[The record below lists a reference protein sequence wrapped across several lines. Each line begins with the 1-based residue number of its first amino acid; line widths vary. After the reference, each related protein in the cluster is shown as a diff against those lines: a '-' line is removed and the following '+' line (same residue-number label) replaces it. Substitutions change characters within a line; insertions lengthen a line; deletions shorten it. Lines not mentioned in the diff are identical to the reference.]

1 MKSVTIDQPLPD
13 VRLHE
18 TYVPRGPDR
27 ENHGLEPTQATYQV
41 DQAPEAV
48 LPVEELQDG
57 PEGEGD
63 GEEHGGVAAA
73 RRVGTLQQPQG
84 VAHHVRQDG
93 GWQHA
98 HLGGE
103 HAKRHEQELRHSG
116 LNRRIVSRRCD
127 L

>member
-1 MKSVTIDQPLPD
+1 MF
-13 VRLHE
+13 HE
-18 TYVPRGPDR
+18 ALTGDTVPRCWTTVYT
-27 ENHGLEPTQATYQV
+27 HILEPTQASYQV

-48 LPVEELQDG
+48 LPVEELQDC

-63 GEEHGGVAAA
+63 GEEHGGVATA

-93 GWQHA
+93 GRQHA

-103 HAKRHEQELRHSG
+103 HTEQHEQELTHHFMYKF
-116 LNRRIVSRRCD
+116 LCVMQ